1 MLSSLIL
8 LLAVQARPPAPAP
21 RPFAYRGF
29 APGMAYRDFA
39 VRARVIAQSDSD
51 QLVCQTMHNTAQVMD
66 CGVNVRDPVDS
77 ARFYLSANVI
87 ESRTSVIA
95 LVDSGSV
102 PLVKRRQD
110 DMRGQLGAPQRRQ
123 RSTWEW
129 TRGRRFIRLS
139 WRGAGTG
146 AAAWR
151 KISITLNDRDVM
163 SRIRKYLPKSTARR
177 PAAPKPKP

>member
-1 MLSSLIL
+1 MTTVL
-8 LLAVQARPPAPAP
+8 LLLFALQTPKPAAAP

-29 APGMAYRDFA
+29 APGMTYRDFA
-39 VRARVIAQSDSD
+39 ARARAILHGDSD
-51 QLVCQTMHNTAQVMD
+51 LVCQTMHNNANVMD

-77 ARFYLSANVI
+77 AHFYLSANVI
-87 ESRTSVIA
+87 EGRTSVIA
-95 LVDSGSV
+95 LVDSGAV
-102 PLVKRRQD
+102 TLVKQRQD
-110 DMRGQLGAPQRRQ
+110 DMRVQLGKPQRRQ

-146 AAAWR
+146 AKAWR

-163 SRIRKYLPKSTARR
+163 NRISKYVPKTKKR
-177 PAAPKPKP
+177 